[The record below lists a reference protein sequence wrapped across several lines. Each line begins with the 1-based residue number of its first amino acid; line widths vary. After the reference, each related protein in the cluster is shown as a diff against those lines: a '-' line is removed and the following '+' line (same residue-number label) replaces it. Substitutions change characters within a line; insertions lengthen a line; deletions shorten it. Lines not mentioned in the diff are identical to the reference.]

1 MKPTDIS
8 RLGSIIRKTWA
19 YQKSNK
25 SFARHWHVRTPINH
39 SQGLAISRHN
49 QSFARLW
56 AYQDWPINHSH
67 DLAYQDSNKSS
78 QVIGISILYYQTQD
92 LSISI
97 KTRLIS
103 HKTWVCHR
111 VLVKYILHLYCLA
124 VQVGFYSD
132 MVECSTL
139 DRRVPGSILIRG
151 MEIFLRVCDRCI
163 KTLINHSQNLIGHVK
178 TLINRS
184 EDLGISRLQSIVAS
198 HWHFRT
204 PINH

>member
-1 MKPTDIS
+1 MS
-8 RLGSIIRKTWA
+8 VLRFIIRKAWTYLDMINHLQDFGHIKTERSIVRMTWHI
-19 YQKSNK
+19 K
-25 SFARHWHVRTPINH
+25 TPINH
-39 SQGLAISRHN
+39 RKS
-49 QSFARLW
+49 
-56 AYQDWPINHSH
+56 
-67 DLAYQDSNKSS
+67 LAYPYSN
-78 QVIGISILYYQTQD
+78 YQTQD

-97 KTRLIS
+97 KTRLII
-103 HKTWVCHR
+103 HKTWVCHK

-132 MVECSTL
+132 MVECWTL

-163 KTLINHSQNLIGHVK
+163 RTLINHSQVLIGHVK

-198 HWHFRT
+198 HWHIRT